1 MLESKQLSINPSIN
15 VMYKDMKKF
24 FVGIDFSK
32 KRMDVSIVER
42 EFPEKAIA
50 YKQFVNDTEGA
61 KKMCEWVEHTTH
73 TSTKLD
79 GEVLFCC
86 EHTGSYCLEVCDYLS
101 ENGKYIWLGNPLDIK
116 RSMGLVRGKDD
127 IVDSRRIAT
136 FAAEKHH
143 KAVLYMRPGDSTR
156 ALKYLLS
163 LRNAL
168 IEQKKAFDCQMKE
181 NFPKLNDS
189 ALLCNIEEKI
199 QQILE
204 SIKAEIKS
212 IEKMMLDII
221 LSDKEYKKTYEI
233 LTSMKGVALI
243 NAAAIIVFTNNF
255 KRFSFNSRKI
265 CTYWGVTPFRNES
278 GDSIRHGT
286 HTSPIRNNWL
296 KSILSEAVLCAIRY
310 NERMRAYYL
319 RLLAKGKHRNVA
331 LNNTKNKLL
340 KTLVAM
346 VRDGKEF
353 DKNYVPSPQ
362 SCIFQQNII

>member
-1 MLESKQLSINPSIN
+1 
-15 VMYKDMKKF
+15 MKKF

-32 KRMDVSIVER
+32 RRMDVSIVEKD
-42 EFPEKAIA
+42 FPEQAIA
-50 YKQFVNDTEGA
+50 YKQFANNAEGA
-61 KKMCEWVEHTTH
+61 NEMCNWVERTTNA
-73 TSTKLD
+73 STKHD

-127 IVDSRRIAT
+127 VIDSRRIAT

-143 KAVLYMRPGDSTR
+143 KAVLYMRPEDSTR
-156 ALKYLLS
+156 TLKYLLS
-163 LRNAL
+163 IRNTL
-168 IEQKKAFDCQMKE
+168 IEQKKALSCQIKE
-181 NFPKLNDS
+181 NSPKLHDA
-189 ALLCNIEEKI
+189 ALFCKIENELKHA
-199 QQILE
+199 LDF
-204 SIKAEIKS
+204 IKAEIKK

-221 LSDKEYKKTYEI
+221 LSNKEYKNTFDI

-243 NAAAIIVFTNNF
+243 NAAAIIVFTDNF

-278 GDSIRHGT
+278 GDSIRRGT
-286 HTSPIRNNWL
+286 HTSSFHNNWL
-296 KSILSEAVLCAIRY
+296 KAILSEAVLYAIRY
-310 NERMRAYYL
+310 NERLKTYFL
-319 RLLAKGKHRNVA
+319 RLLTKGKHRNIA

-346 VRDGKEF
+346 VRDGKTYDE
-353 DKNYVPSPQ
+353 KYVSVPPT
-362 SCIFQQNII
+362 CAI

>member
-1 MLESKQLSINPSIN
+1 
-15 VMYKDMKKF
+15 MKKF

-32 KRMDVSIVER
+32 RRMDVSIVEKD
-42 EFPEKAIA
+42 FPEQTID
-50 YKQFVNDTEGA
+50 YKQFINNAEGA
-61 KKMCEWVEHTTH
+61 KKMCEWVEYTTN
-73 TSTKLD
+73 TSTKLE

-127 IVDSRRIAT
+127 ILDSRRIAT

-143 KAVLYMRPGDSTR
+143 KAIMYIRPEDSTR

-163 LRNAL
+163 IRNTL
-168 IEQKKAFDCQMKE
+168 IEHKKALTCQIKE
-181 NFPKLNDS
+181 NFPKLHNITM
-189 ALLCNIEEKI
+189 LCNIEEYLK
-199 QQILE
+199 QILD
-204 SIKAEIKS
+204 SIKTEIKK

-221 LSDKEYKKTYEI
+221 LSNKEYKNTFDI

-243 NAAAIIVFTNNF
+243 NAAAIIVFTDNF

-265 CTYWGVTPFRNES
+265 CTYWGITPFRNES
-278 GDSIRHGT
+278 GDSIRRGT

-296 KSILSEAVLCAIRY
+296 KAILSEAVLCAIRY
-310 NERMRAYYL
+310 EKRMKEYYS
-319 RLLAKGKHRNVA
+319 RLMVKGKHRNVA

-346 VRDGKEF
+346 VRDGKKF
-353 DKNYVPSPQ
+353 DENYVSIPQ
-362 SCIFQQNII
+362 AYAV

>member
-1 MLESKQLSINPSIN
+1 
-15 VMYKDMKKF
+15 MKKF

-32 KRMDVSIVER
+32 RRMDVSIVEKD
-42 EFPEKAIA
+42 FPEQTID
-50 YKQFVNDTEGA
+50 YKQFINNAEGA
-61 KKMCEWVEHTTH
+61 KEMCEWVEYTTN
-73 TSTKLD
+73 TSTKFE

-116 RSMGLVRGKDD
+116 RSMGMVRGKDD
-127 IVDSRRIAT
+127 ILDSRRIAT

-143 KAVLYMRPGDSTR
+143 KAILYIRPEDSTR

-163 LRNAL
+163 IRNTL
-168 IEQKKAFDCQMKE
+168 VEHKKALACQIKE
-181 NFPKLNDS
+181 NFPKLHDA
-189 ALLCNIEEKI
+189 ALLCEIENELKH
-199 QQILE
+199 ILD
-204 SIKAEIKS
+204 SIKTEIKK
-212 IEKMMLDII
+212 IEKMMFDII
-221 LSDKEYKKTYEI
+221 LSNKEYKHTFDI

-243 NAAAIIVFTNNF
+243 NAAALIVFTDNF

-278 GDSIRHGT
+278 GDSIRRGT
-286 HTSPIRNNWL
+286 HTSSCHNYWL
-296 KSILSEAVLCAIRY
+296 KAILSEAVLCAIRY
-310 NERMRAYYL
+310 NERLKTYFL

-346 VRDGKEF
+346 VRDGKKF
-353 DKNYVPSPQ
+353 DENYVSIPQ
-362 SCIFQQNII
+362 AYAV

>member
-1 MLESKQLSINPSIN
+1 
-15 VMYKDMKKF
+15 MKKF

-32 KRMDVSIVER
+32 RRMDVSIVEKD
-42 EFPEKAIA
+42 FPERVIA
-50 YKQFVNDTEGA
+50 YRLFANNAEGA
-61 KKMCEWVEHTTH
+61 KEMCNWVERTTG
-73 TSTKLD
+73 TSTKHD

-127 IVDSRRIAT
+127 VIDSRRIAT

-143 KAVLYMRPGDSTR
+143 KAVLYMRPEDSTR
-156 ALKYLLS
+156 TLKYLLS
-163 LRNAL
+163 IRNTL
-168 IEQKKAFDCQMKE
+168 IEQKKALSCQIKE
-181 NFPKLNDS
+181 NFPKLHDA
-189 ALLCNIEEKI
+189 ALLCKIENELKHA
-199 QQILE
+199 LDF
-204 SIKAEIKS
+204 IKAEIKK

-221 LSDKEYKKTYEI
+221 LSNKEYKNTFDI

-243 NAAAIIVFTNNF
+243 NAAAIIVFTDNF

-278 GDSIRHGT
+278 GDSIRRGT
-286 HTSPIRNNWL
+286 HTSSFHNNWL
-296 KSILSEAVLCAIRY
+296 KAILSEAVLCAIRY
-310 NERMRAYYL
+310 NERLKIYFL
-319 RLLAKGKHRNVA
+319 RLLAKGKHRNIA

-346 VRDGKEF
+346 VRDSKTYDE
-353 DKNYVPSPQ
+353 NYVSVPPT
-362 SCIFQQNII
+362 CAI

>member
-1 MLESKQLSINPSIN
+1 
-15 VMYKDMKKF
+15 MKKF

-32 KRMDVSIVER
+32 RRMDVSIVEKD
-42 EFPEKAIA
+42 FPEQTID
-50 YKQFVNDTEGA
+50 YKQFINNAEGA
-61 KKMCEWVEHTTH
+61 KKMCEWVEYTTN
-73 TSTKLD
+73 TSTKLE

-116 RSMGLVRGKDD
+116 RSMGMVRGKDD
-127 IVDSRRIAT
+127 ILDSRRIAT

-143 KAVLYMRPGDSTR
+143 KAILYIRPEDSTR

-163 LRNAL
+163 IRNTL
-168 IEQKKAFDCQMKE
+168 VEHKKALACQIKE
-181 NFPKLNDS
+181 NFPKLHNA
-189 ALLCNIEEKI
+189 ALLCEIENEIKH
-199 QQILE
+199 ILD
-204 SIKAEIKS
+204 SIKTEIKK

-221 LSDKEYKKTYEI
+221 LSNKEYKHTFDI

-243 NAAAIIVFTNNF
+243 NAAALIVFTDNF

-278 GDSIRHGT
+278 GDSIRRGT
-286 HTSPIRNNWL
+286 HTSSCHNYWL
-296 KSILSEAVLCAIRY
+296 KAILSEAVLCAIRY
-310 NERMRAYYL
+310 NERLKTYFL

-346 VRDGKEF
+346 VRDGKKF
-353 DKNYVPSPQ
+353 DENYVSIPQ
-362 SCIFQQNII
+362 TCAV

>member
-1 MLESKQLSINPSIN
+1 
-15 VMYKDMKKF
+15 MKKF

-32 KRMDVSIVER
+32 RRMDVSIVEKD
-42 EFPEKAIA
+42 FPEQTID
-50 YKQFVNDTEGA
+50 YKQFINNAEGA
-61 KKMCEWVEHTTH
+61 KEMCEWVEYTTN
-73 TSTKLD
+73 TSTKFE

-116 RSMGLVRGKDD
+116 RSMGMVRGKDD
-127 IVDSRRIAT
+127 ILDSRRIAT

-143 KAVLYMRPGDSTR
+143 KAILYIRPEDSTR

-163 LRNAL
+163 IRNTL
-168 IEQKKAFDCQMKE
+168 VEHKKALACQIKE
-181 NFPKLNDS
+181 NFPKLHDA
-189 ALLCNIEEKI
+189 ALLCEIENELKH
-199 QQILE
+199 ILD
-204 SIKAEIKS
+204 SIKTEIKK

-221 LSDKEYKKTYEI
+221 LSNKEYKHTFDI

-243 NAAAIIVFTNNF
+243 NAAALIVFTDNF

-278 GDSIRHGT
+278 GDSIRRGT
-286 HTSPIRNNWL
+286 HTSSCHNYWL
-296 KSILSEAVLCAIRY
+296 KAILSEAVLCAIRY
-310 NERMRAYYL
+310 NERLKTYFL

-346 VRDGKEF
+346 VRDGKKF
-353 DKNYVPSPQ
+353 DENYVSIPQ
-362 SCIFQQNII
+362 AYAV

>member
-1 MLESKQLSINPSIN
+1 
-15 VMYKDMKKF
+15 MKKF

-32 KRMDVSIVER
+32 RRMDVSIVEKD
-42 EFPEKAIA
+42 FPEQTID
-50 YKQFVNDTEGA
+50 YKQFINNAEGA
-61 KKMCEWVEHTTH
+61 KKMCEWVEYTTN
-73 TSTKLD
+73 TSTKFE

-127 IVDSRRIAT
+127 ILDSRRIAT

-143 KAVLYMRPGDSTR
+143 KAIMYIRPEDSTR

-163 LRNAL
+163 IRNTL
-168 IEQKKAFDCQMKE
+168 VEHKKALTCQIKE
-181 NFPKLNDS
+181 NFPKLHNITM
-189 ALLCNIEEKI
+189 LCNIEEYLK
-199 QQILE
+199 QILD
-204 SIKAEIKS
+204 SIKTEIKK

-221 LSDKEYKKTYEI
+221 LSNKEYKHTFDI

-243 NAAAIIVFTNNF
+243 NAAALIVFTDNF

-278 GDSIRHGT
+278 GDSIRRGT
-286 HTSPIRNNWL
+286 HTSSCHNYWL
-296 KSILSEAVLCAIRY
+296 KAILSEAVLCAIRY
-310 NERMRAYYL
+310 NERLKTYFL
-319 RLLAKGKHRNVA
+319 RLLAKGKHRNIA

-346 VRDGKEF
+346 VRDGKKF
-353 DKNYVPSPQ
+353 DENYVSIPQ
-362 SCIFQQNII
+362 TCAV

>member
-1 MLESKQLSINPSIN
+1 
-15 VMYKDMKKF
+15 MKKF

-32 KRMDVSIVER
+32 RRMDVSIVEKD
-42 EFPEKAIA
+42 FPEQTID
-50 YKQFVNDTEGA
+50 YKQFINNAEGA
-61 KKMCEWVEHTTH
+61 KEMCEWVEYTTN
-73 TSTKLD
+73 TSTKFE

-116 RSMGLVRGKDD
+116 RSMGMVRGKDD
-127 IVDSRRIAT
+127 ILDSRRIAT

-143 KAVLYMRPGDSTR
+143 KAILYIRPEDSTR

-163 LRNAL
+163 IRNTL
-168 IEQKKAFDCQMKE
+168 VEHKKALACQIKE
-181 NFPKLNDS
+181 NFPKLHDA
-189 ALLCNIEEKI
+189 ALLCEIENELKH
-199 QQILE
+199 ILD
-204 SIKAEIKS
+204 SIKTEIKK

-221 LSDKEYKKTYEI
+221 LSNKEYKHTFDI

-243 NAAAIIVFTNNF
+243 NAAALIVFTDNF

-278 GDSIRHGT
+278 GDSIRRGT
-286 HTSPIRNNWL
+286 HTSSCHNYWL
-296 KSILSEAVLCAIRY
+296 KAILSEAVLCAIRY
-310 NERMRAYYL
+310 NERLKTYFL

-346 VRDGKEF
+346 VRDGKKIDE
-353 DKNYVPSPQ
+353 NYVSIPQ
-362 SCIFQQNII
+362 AYAV

>member
-1 MLESKQLSINPSIN
+1 
-15 VMYKDMKKF
+15 MKKF

-32 KRMDVSIVER
+32 RKMDVSIVEKD
-42 EFPEKAIA
+42 FPERAIA
-50 YKQFVNDTEGA
+50 YKQFINNAEGA
-61 KKMCEWVEHTTH
+61 KKMCEWVEYTTN
-73 TSTKLD
+73 TSTKLE

-127 IVDSRRIAT
+127 VIDSRRIAT

-143 KAVLYMRPGDSTR
+143 KAILYMRPEDSTR

-163 LRNAL
+163 IRNTL
-168 IEQKKAFDCQMKE
+168 VGQKKALACQIKE
-181 NFPKLNDS
+181 NFPKLHNIT
-189 ALLCNIEEKI
+189 LLCKIEEKLK
-199 QQILE
+199 QMLD
-204 SIKAEIKS
+204 SIINEIKK

-221 LSDKEYKKTYEI
+221 LSNKEYKNTFDI

-243 NAAAIIVFTNNF
+243 NAAAIIVFTDNF

-278 GDSIRHGT
+278 GDSIRRGT
-286 HTSPIRNNWL
+286 HTSSCHNYWL
-296 KSILSEAVLCAIRY
+296 KAILSEAVLCAIRY
-310 NERMRAYYL
+310 NERLKTYFL
-319 RLLAKGKHRNVA
+319 RLLAKGKHRNIA

-346 VRDGKEF
+346 VRDCKTYDE
-353 DKNYVPSPQ
+353 NYVSVPPT
-362 SCIFQQNII
+362 CAI

>member
-1 MLESKQLSINPSIN
+1 
-15 VMYKDMKKF
+15 MKKF

-32 KRMDVSIVER
+32 RRMDVSIVEKD
-42 EFPEKAIA
+42 FPEQTID
-50 YKQFVNDTEGA
+50 YKQFINNAEGA
-61 KKMCEWVEHTTH
+61 KEMCEWVEYTTN
-73 TSTKLD
+73 TSTKFE

-116 RSMGLVRGKDD
+116 RSMGMVRGKDD
-127 IVDSRRIAT
+127 ILDSRRIAT

-143 KAVLYMRPGDSTR
+143 KAILYIRPEDSTR

-163 LRNAL
+163 IRNTL
-168 IEQKKAFDCQMKE
+168 VEHKKALAYQIKE
-181 NFPKLNDS
+181 NFPKLHNA
-189 ALLCNIEEKI
+189 ALLCEIENEIKH
-199 QQILE
+199 ILD
-204 SIKAEIKS
+204 SIKTEIKK

-221 LSDKEYKKTYEI
+221 LCNKEYKHTFDI

-243 NAAAIIVFTNNF
+243 NAAALIVFTDNF

-278 GDSIRHGT
+278 GDSIRRGT
-286 HTSPIRNNWL
+286 HTSSCHNYWL
-296 KSILSEAVLCAIRY
+296 KAILSEAVLCAIRY
-310 NERMRAYYL
+310 NERLKTYFL

-346 VRDGKEF
+346 VRDGKKF
-353 DKNYVPSPQ
+353 DENYVSIPQ
-362 SCIFQQNII
+362 TCAV

>member
-1 MLESKQLSINPSIN
+1 
-15 VMYKDMKKF
+15 MKKF

-32 KRMDVSIVER
+32 RRMDVSIVEKD
-42 EFPEKAIA
+42 FPEQTID
-50 YKQFVNDTEGA
+50 YKQFINNAEGA
-61 KKMCEWVEHTTH
+61 KEMCEWVEYTTN
-73 TSTKLD
+73 TSTKFE

-116 RSMGLVRGKDD
+116 RSMGMVRGKDD
-127 IVDSRRIAT
+127 ILDSRRIAT

-143 KAVLYMRPGDSTR
+143 KAILYIRPEDSTK

-163 LRNAL
+163 IRNTL
-168 IEQKKAFDCQMKE
+168 VEHKKALACQIKE
-181 NFPKLNDS
+181 NFPKLHDA
-189 ALLCNIEEKI
+189 ALLCEIENELKH
-199 QQILE
+199 ILD
-204 SIKAEIKS
+204 SIKTEIKK

-221 LSDKEYKKTYEI
+221 LSNKEYKHTFDI

-243 NAAAIIVFTNNF
+243 NAAALIVFTDNF

-278 GDSIRHGT
+278 GDSIRRGT
-286 HTSPIRNNWL
+286 HTSSCHNYWL
-296 KSILSEAVLCAIRY
+296 KAILSEAVLCAIRY
-310 NERMRAYYL
+310 NERLKTYFL

-346 VRDGKEF
+346 VRDGKKF
-353 DKNYVPSPQ
+353 DENYVSIPQ
-362 SCIFQQNII
+362 AYAV

>member
-1 MLESKQLSINPSIN
+1 
-15 VMYKDMKKF
+15 MKKF

-32 KRMDVSIVER
+32 RRMDVSIVEKD
-42 EFPEKAIA
+42 FPEQTID
-50 YKQFVNDTEGA
+50 YKQFINNAEGA
-61 KKMCEWVEHTTH
+61 KEMCEWVEYTTN
-73 TSTKLD
+73 TSTKFE

-116 RSMGLVRGKDD
+116 RSMGMVRGKDD
-127 IVDSRRIAT
+127 ILDSRRIAT

-143 KAVLYMRPGDSTR
+143 KAILYIRPEDSTR

-163 LRNAL
+163 IRNTL
-168 IEQKKAFDCQMKE
+168 VEHKKALACQIKE
-181 NFPKLNDS
+181 NFPKLHNA
-189 ALLCNIEEKI
+189 ALLCEIENEIKH
-199 QQILE
+199 ILD
-204 SIKAEIKS
+204 SIKTEIKK

-221 LSDKEYKKTYEI
+221 LSNKEYKNTFDI

-243 NAAAIIVFTNNF
+243 NAAALIVFTDNF

-278 GDSIRHGT
+278 GDSIRRGT
-286 HTSPIRNNWL
+286 HTSSCHNYWL
-296 KSILSEAVLCAIRY
+296 KAILSEAVLCAIRY
-310 NERMRAYYL
+310 NERLKTYFL

-346 VRDGKEF
+346 VRDGKKF
-353 DKNYVPSPQ
+353 DENYVSIPQ
-362 SCIFQQNII
+362 TFAV

>member
-1 MLESKQLSINPSIN
+1 
-15 VMYKDMKKF
+15 MKKF

-32 KRMDVSIVER
+32 RRMDVSIVEKD
-42 EFPEKAIA
+42 FPEQTID
-50 YKQFVNDTEGA
+50 YKQFINNAEGA
-61 KKMCEWVEHTTH
+61 KKMCEWVEYTTN
-73 TSTKLD
+73 TSTKLE

-127 IVDSRRIAT
+127 ILDSRRIAT

-143 KAVLYMRPGDSTR
+143 KAIMYIRPEDSTR

-163 LRNAL
+163 IRNTL
-168 IEQKKAFDCQMKE
+168 IEHKKALTCQIKE
-181 NFPKLNDS
+181 NFPKLHNITM
-189 ALLCNIEEKI
+189 LCNIEEYLK
-199 QQILE
+199 QILD
-204 SIKAEIKS
+204 SIKTEIKK

-221 LSDKEYKKTYEI
+221 LSNKEYKNTFDI

-243 NAAAIIVFTNNF
+243 NAAALIVFTDNF

-278 GDSIRHGT
+278 GDSIRRGT
-286 HTSPIRNNWL
+286 HTSSCHNYWL
-296 KSILSEAVLCAIRY
+296 KAILSEAVLCAIRY
-310 NERMRAYYL
+310 NERLKTYFL
-319 RLLAKGKHRNVA
+319 RLLAKGKHRNIA

-346 VRDGKEF
+346 VRDGKKF
-353 DKNYVPSPQ
+353 DENYVSTPQ
-362 SCIFQQNII
+362 ACAV

>member
-1 MLESKQLSINPSIN
+1 
-15 VMYKDMKKF
+15 MKKF

-32 KRMDVSIVER
+32 RRMDVSIVEKD
-42 EFPEKAIA
+42 FPEQTID
-50 YKQFVNDTEGA
+50 YKQFINNAEGA
-61 KKMCEWVEHTTH
+61 KKMCEWVEYTTN
-73 TSTKLD
+73 TSTKLE

-127 IVDSRRIAT
+127 ILDSRRIAT

-143 KAVLYMRPGDSTR
+143 KAIMYIRPEDSTR

-163 LRNAL
+163 IRNTL
-168 IEQKKAFDCQMKE
+168 VEHKKALTCQIKE
-181 NFPKLNDS
+181 NFPKLHNITM
-189 ALLCNIEEKI
+189 LCNIEEYLK
-199 QQILE
+199 QILD
-204 SIKAEIKS
+204 SIKTEIKK

-221 LSDKEYKKTYEI
+221 LSNKEYKNTFDI

-243 NAAAIIVFTNNF
+243 NAAALIVFTDNF

-278 GDSIRHGT
+278 GDSIRRGT
-286 HTSPIRNNWL
+286 HTSSCHNYWL
-296 KSILSEAVLCAIRY
+296 KAILSEAVLCAIRY
-310 NERMRAYYL
+310 NERLKTYFL
-319 RLLAKGKHRNVA
+319 RLLAKGKHRNIA

-346 VRDGKEF
+346 VRDGKKF
-353 DKNYVPSPQ
+353 DENYVSIPQ
-362 SCIFQQNII
+362 ACAV

>member
-1 MLESKQLSINPSIN
+1 
-15 VMYKDMKKF
+15 MKKF

-32 KRMDVSIVER
+32 RKMDVSIVEKD
-42 EFPEKAIA
+42 FPERTIA
-50 YKQFVNDTEGA
+50 YKQFINNAEGA
-61 KKMCEWVEHTTH
+61 KKMCEWVEYTTN
-73 TSTKLD
+73 TSTKLE

-86 EHTGSYCLEVCDYLS
+86 EHTGSYCLVVCDYLS

-127 IVDSRRIAT
+127 ILDSRRIAT

-143 KAVLYMRPGDSTR
+143 KAIMYIRPEDSTR

-163 LRNAL
+163 IRNTL
-168 IEQKKAFDCQMKE
+168 VEHKKALTCQIKE
-181 NFPKLNDS
+181 NFPKLHNITM
-189 ALLCNIEEKI
+189 LCNIEEYLK
-199 QQILE
+199 QILD
-204 SIKAEIKS
+204 SIKTEIKK

-221 LSDKEYKKTYEI
+221 LSNKEYKHTFDI

-243 NAAAIIVFTNNF
+243 NAAALIVFTDNF

-278 GDSIRHGT
+278 GDSIRRGT
-286 HTSPIRNNWL
+286 HTSSCHNYWL
-296 KSILSEAVLCAIRY
+296 KAILSEAVLCAIRY
-310 NERMRAYYL
+310 NERLKTYFL
-319 RLLAKGKHRNVA
+319 RLLAKGKHRNIA

-346 VRDGKEF
+346 VRDGKKF
-353 DKNYVPSPQ
+353 DENYVSIPQ
-362 SCIFQQNII
+362 TCAV

>member
-1 MLESKQLSINPSIN
+1 
-15 VMYKDMKKF
+15 MKKF

-32 KRMDVSIVER
+32 RRMDVSIVEKD
-42 EFPEKAIA
+42 FPEQTID
-50 YKQFVNDTEGA
+50 YKQFINNAEGA
-61 KKMCEWVEHTTH
+61 KKMCEWVEYTTN
-73 TSTKLD
+73 TSTKLE

-127 IVDSRRIAT
+127 ILDSRRIAT

-143 KAVLYMRPGDSTR
+143 KAIMYIRPEDSTR

-163 LRNAL
+163 IRNTL
-168 IEQKKAFDCQMKE
+168 IEHKKALTCQIKE
-181 NFPKLNDS
+181 NFPKLHNITM
-189 ALLCNIEEKI
+189 LCNIEEYLK
-199 QQILE
+199 QILD
-204 SIKAEIKS
+204 SIKTEIKK

-221 LSDKEYKKTYEI
+221 LSNKEYKNTFDI

-243 NAAAIIVFTNNF
+243 NAAALIVFTDNF

-278 GDSIRHGT
+278 GDSIRRGT
-286 HTSPIRNNWL
+286 HTSSFHNNWL
-296 KSILSEAVLCAIRY
+296 KAILSEAVLCAIRY
-310 NERMRAYYL
+310 NERLKTYFL
-319 RLLAKGKHRNVA
+319 RLLAKGKHRNIA

-346 VRDGKEF
+346 VRDGKKF
-353 DKNYVPSPQ
+353 DENYVSTPQ
-362 SCIFQQNII
+362 ACAV

>member
-1 MLESKQLSINPSIN
+1 
-15 VMYKDMKKF
+15 MKKF

-32 KRMDVSIVER
+32 RRMDVSIVEKD
-42 EFPEKAIA
+42 FPEQTID
-50 YKQFVNDTEGA
+50 YKQFINNAEGA
-61 KKMCEWVEHTTH
+61 KEMCEWVEYTTN
-73 TSTKLD
+73 TSTKFE

-116 RSMGLVRGKDD
+116 RSMGMVRGKDD
-127 IVDSRRIAT
+127 ILDSRRIAT

-143 KAVLYMRPGDSTR
+143 KAILYIRPEDSTR

-163 LRNAL
+163 IRNTL
-168 IEQKKAFDCQMKE
+168 VEHKKALACQIKE
-181 NFPKLNDS
+181 NFPKLHDA
-189 ALLCNIEEKI
+189 ALLCEIENELKH
-199 QQILE
+199 ILD
-204 SIKAEIKS
+204 SIKTEIKK

-221 LSDKEYKKTYEI
+221 LSNKEYKHTFDI

-243 NAAAIIVFTNNF
+243 NAAALIVFTDNF

-278 GDSIRHGT
+278 GDSIRRGT
-286 HTSPIRNNWL
+286 HTSSCHNYWL
-296 KSILSEAVLCAIRY
+296 KAILSEAVLCAIRY
-310 NERMRAYYL
+310 NERLKTYFL

-346 VRDGKEF
+346 VRDGKKF
-353 DKNYVPSPQ
+353 DENYVSIPQ
-362 SCIFQQNII
+362 AYAM

>member
-1 MLESKQLSINPSIN
+1 
-15 VMYKDMKKF
+15 MKKF

-32 KRMDVSIVER
+32 RRMDVSIVEKD
-42 EFPEKAIA
+42 FPEQTID
-50 YKQFVNDTEGA
+50 YKQFINNAEGA
-61 KKMCEWVEHTTH
+61 KEMCEWVEYTTN
-73 TSTKLD
+73 TSTKFE

-116 RSMGLVRGKDD
+116 RSMGMVRGKDD
-127 IVDSRRIAT
+127 ILDSRRIAT

-143 KAVLYMRPGDSTR
+143 KAILYIRPEDSTR

-163 LRNAL
+163 IRNTL
-168 IEQKKAFDCQMKE
+168 VEHKKALACQIKE
-181 NFPKLNDS
+181 NFPKLHD
-189 ALLCNIEEKI
+189 ADLLCEIENELKH
-199 QQILE
+199 ILD
-204 SIKAEIKS
+204 SIKTEIKK

-221 LSDKEYKKTYEI
+221 LSNKEYKHTFDI

-243 NAAAIIVFTNNF
+243 NAAALIVFTDNF

-278 GDSIRHGT
+278 GDSIRRGT
-286 HTSPIRNNWL
+286 HTSSCHNYWL
-296 KSILSEAVLCAIRY
+296 KAILSEAVLCAIRY
-310 NERMRAYYL
+310 NERLKTYFL

-346 VRDGKEF
+346 VRDGKKF
-353 DKNYVPSPQ
+353 DENYVSTPQ
-362 SCIFQQNII
+362 TCAV

>member
-1 MLESKQLSINPSIN
+1 
-15 VMYKDMKKF
+15 MKNF

-32 KRMDVSIVER
+32 RRMDVSIVER
-42 EFPEKAIA
+42 ESPEQAMA
-50 YKQFVNDTEGA
+50 YNQFANNAEGA
-61 KKMCEWVEHTTH
+61 KKMCDWVEYTTN
-73 TSTKLD
+73 TSTKHD

-101 ENGKYIWLGNPLDIK
+101 ENGRYIWLGNPLDIK

-127 IVDSRRIAT
+127 RIDSRRIAT

-143 KAVLYMRPGDSTR
+143 KAVLYMRPEDATR

-163 LRNAL
+163 IRNVL
-168 IEQKKAFDCQMKE
+168 VEQKKAFSCQMKE
-181 NFPKLNDS
+181 NIPNLHDS
-189 ALLCNIEEKI
+189 ALLCKIEEKLKK
-199 QQILE
+199 ILD
-204 SIKAEIKS
+204 SIKAEIKK

-221 LSDKEYKKTYEI
+221 LGNKEYKKTFDI

-278 GDSIRHGT
+278 GDSIRRGT
-286 HTSPIRNNWL
+286 HTSHIHNNWL
-296 KSILSEAVLCAIRY
+296 KAILSEATLSAIRY
-310 NERMRAYYL
+310 NERLKAYFS
-319 RLLAKGKHRNVA
+319 RLLAKGKHRNIA

-340 KTLVAM
+340 KTLIAM
-346 VRDGKEF
+346 VRDGKKYDEL
-353 DKNYVPSPQ
+353 YVSSVPSL
-362 SCIFQQNII
+362 SAS

>member
-1 MLESKQLSINPSIN
+1 
-15 VMYKDMKKF
+15 MKKF

-32 KRMDVSIVER
+32 RRMDVSIVEKD
-42 EFPEKAIA
+42 FPEQTID
-50 YKQFVNDTEGA
+50 YKQFINNAEGA
-61 KKMCEWVEHTTH
+61 KEMCEWVEYTTN
-73 TSTKLD
+73 TSTKFE

-116 RSMGLVRGKDD
+116 RSMGMVRGKDD
-127 IVDSRRIAT
+127 ILDSRRIAT

-143 KAVLYMRPGDSTR
+143 KAILYIRPEDSTR

-163 LRNAL
+163 IRNTL
-168 IEQKKAFDCQMKE
+168 VEHKKALACQIKE
-181 NFPKLNDS
+181 NFPKLHNA
-189 ALLCNIEEKI
+189 ALLCEIENEIKH
-199 QQILE
+199 ILD
-204 SIKAEIKS
+204 SIKTEIKK

-221 LSDKEYKKTYEI
+221 LCNKEYKHTFDI

-243 NAAAIIVFTNNF
+243 NAAALIVFTDNF

-278 GDSIRHGT
+278 GDSIRRGT
-286 HTSPIRNNWL
+286 HTSSCHNYWL
-296 KSILSEAVLCAIRY
+296 KAILSEAVLCAIRY
-310 NERMRAYYL
+310 NERLKTYFL

-346 VRDGKEF
+346 VRDGKKF
-353 DKNYVPSPQ
+353 DENYVSIPQ
-362 SCIFQQNII
+362 TCAV

>member
-1 MLESKQLSINPSIN
+1 
-15 VMYKDMKKF
+15 MKKF

-32 KRMDVSIVER
+32 RRMDVSIVEKD
-42 EFPEKAIA
+42 FPEQTID
-50 YKQFVNDTEGA
+50 YKQFINNAEGA
-61 KKMCEWVEHTTH
+61 KEMCEWVEYTTN
-73 TSTKLD
+73 TSTKFE

-116 RSMGLVRGKDD
+116 RSMGMVRGKDD
-127 IVDSRRIAT
+127 ILDSRRIAT

-143 KAVLYMRPGDSTR
+143 KAILYIRPEDSTR

-163 LRNAL
+163 IRNTL
-168 IEQKKAFDCQMKE
+168 VEHKKALACQIKE
-181 NFPKLNDS
+181 NFPKLHNA
-189 ALLCNIEEKI
+189 ALLCEIENEIKH
-199 QQILE
+199 ILD
-204 SIKAEIKS
+204 SIKTEIKK

-221 LSDKEYKKTYEI
+221 LSNKEYKHTFDI

-243 NAAAIIVFTNNF
+243 NAAALIVFTDNF

-278 GDSIRHGT
+278 GDSIRRGT
-286 HTSPIRNNWL
+286 HTSSCHNYWL
-296 KSILSEAVLCAIRY
+296 KAILSEAVLCAIRY
-310 NERMRAYYL
+310 NERLKTYFL

-346 VRDGKEF
+346 VRDGKKF
-353 DKNYVPSPQ
+353 DENYVSTPQ
-362 SCIFQQNII
+362 ACAV